1 MQANGTLQAVL
12 FCSLLIAA
20 AGWDL
25 KKRMIPDGIYIL
37 IFLTGLINFS
47 PVNLWGAFLALPFFI
62 VAWIDEKHMGGGDV
76 KFIAAACSVLGVNAS
91 IWAFAF
97 ALPLPIG
104 ICLWK
109 IAMNHLHRKKKP
121 WNLHAEMPLLPIL
134 TVGFLPAYIL
144 KFIGFI

>member
-1 MQANGTLQAVL
+1 MQANSTLQAVL

-20 AGWDL
+20 AAWDL
-25 KKRMIPDGIYIL
+25 KKRMIPDGICIL

-47 PVNLWGAFLALPFFI
+47 PVNLLGAFLALPFFI

-76 KFIAAACSVLGVNAS
+76 KFIAAVCSVLGVNAS

-97 ALPLPIG
+97 AWPLPIG
-104 ICLWK
+104 MCLWK
-109 IAMNHLHRKKKP
+109 IAMNYLNCKKKP
-121 WNLHAEMPLLPIL
+121 WNLHVEMPLLPIL

>member
-20 AGWDL
+20 AGWDF
-25 KKRMIPDGIYIL
+25 KKRMVPDGICIL

-62 VAWIDEKHMGGGDV
+62 VTWIDEKHMGGGDI

-109 IAMNHLHRKKKP
+109 IAMNHLQRKKKP

-144 KFIGFI
+144 KFMGFI